1 MPNNYLSS
9 SYEIGLNSEIGFNSN
24 NHNGDDYF
32 SSSDNVNNYY
42 DLCLEIGIE
51 SYIDADHS
59 KLLNLDFEHSGHT
72 GFASSKQLEAES
84 DRAKEQEK
92 ALDNRI
98 TEEVSKLKLS
108 HIVRCADS
116 GPESKFLW
124 EDWEQ
129 WQTN

>member
-42 DLCLEIGIE
+42 DLCLEMSIE

-98 TEEVSKLKLS
+98 TEEVSKLNLY

-124 EDWEQ
+124 EDWER
-129 WQTN
+129 WQMN